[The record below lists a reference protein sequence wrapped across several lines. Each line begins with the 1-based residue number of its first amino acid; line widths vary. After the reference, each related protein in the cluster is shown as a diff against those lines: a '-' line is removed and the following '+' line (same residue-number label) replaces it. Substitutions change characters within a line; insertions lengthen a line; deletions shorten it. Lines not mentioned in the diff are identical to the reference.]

1 MKNAMKAFFAPSA
14 SLLKRAAEFAKNH
27 QLLLVIAL
35 LCLLTV
41 SASATDTNVLNLVTY
56 DDTTGSITWS
66 FAGLLKLMVGGLAA
80 AIGAGAI
87 IFVIT
92 AGYRF
97 AKKFIK

>member
-1 MKNAMKAFFAPSA
+1 MKKVFVEFWAPSVA
-14 SLLKRAAEFAKNH
+14 VLNKFGKFIKDH
-27 QLLLVIAL
+27 QMLFVIAL
-35 LCLLTV
+35 LVLFTV
-41 SASATDTNVLNLVTY
+41 SARAETNVLNLVTY

>member
-1 MKNAMKAFFAPSA
+1 MKKVFCEFWAPSVT
-14 SLLKRAAEFAKNH
+14 LLKKTGEFVKRH
-27 QLLLVIAL
+27 QMLFVLAL
-35 LCLLTV
+35 LILFTV

-66 FAGLLKLMVGGLAA
+66 FAGLLKLMVGALTA

-87 IFVIT
+87 IFVIC